1 MKEAEWFAIA
11 SARGSF
17 CGRLKDRTP
26 SCEDE
31 VHKPQPIDHWDAA
44 KGRFIT
50 VWSDTGLPYDERKA
64 GGGR

>member
-1 MKEAEWFAIA
+1 MKAREWFERA
-11 SARGSF
+11 SEAGAL
-17 CGRLKDRTP
+17 CGREDRMP

-31 VHKPQPIDHWDAA
+31 AHKPQPIDHWDAA
-44 KGRFIT
+44 KGRFVT